1 MKTSDLRRALP
12 SDEASIRA
20 LVHEA
25 YTPWIAVIGCPPE
38 PMTRDYRSVLEAHS
52 VWVRIGPGQKI
63 VGMVELV
70 EASTHVHVANLV
82 VCPATQRRGLGSLLL
97 QFAES
102 EAQRLRLPEV
112 RLLMNCEMQT
122 NRRFY
127 ERRGYVL
134 VRTERIQGLDIAVMR
149 KPVLAAPGPPLT

>member
-1 MKTSDLRRALP
+1 MDRGDRVPARTHDPRL
-12 SDEASIRA
+12 SIR
-20 LVHEA
+20 
-25 YTPWIAVIGCPPE
+25 IGSAF
-38 PMTRDYRSVLEAHS
+38 RVGSH
-52 VWVRIGPGQKI
+52 GPGQKI